1 MTGALNLARPP
12 AGLPASMGSVPLW
25 DELTAQAGSIPPLPL
40 AFGSLDR
47 QWADKQSFFHELAA
61 LLRARRDAGLAGG
74 RVTEIFS
81 GPPGCVGVLSALPG
95 GGYWLLA
102 ANFSGKRQRIACTV
116 PAAAR
121 AAHQAPNGPNLP
133 MQGRIVELD
142 LDARQSRH
150 ILLTGQAATPE
161 GANP

>member
-1 MTGALNLARPP
+1 M
-12 AGLPASMGSVPLW
+12 GLVGSVPP
-25 DELTAQAGSIPPLPL
+25 APL
-40 AFGSLDR
+40 AFGALDR
-47 QWADKQSFFHELAA
+47 QWADKQSFVHELAA
-61 LLRARRDAGLAGG
+61 LLRARRDAGLASG
-74 RVTEIFS
+74 RVVAIFS
-81 GPPGCVGVLSALPG
+81 GPAGCVGVLSALPG

-121 AAHQAPNGPNLP
+121 AAHETPTGPKLP
-133 MQGRIVELD
+133 LQGRTVELD

-150 ILLTGQAATPE
+150 ILLTGQAVTPE